1 MALLNRY
8 VGRRVAAAGVVV
20 SLLVL
25 GLETPALA
33 APPSITSFTPTSG
46 PADCVA
52 VITGTAFTDFLAAQ
66 TDLEFV
72 AGPTV
77 VDAADFAVISATEIW
92 ATVPVL
98 TPGTSYSI
106 RITNH
111 DGTNTSTGT
120 FLSTTGGPGGC
131 APTIV
136 SFNPTCGEAGT
147 NVVMTGTNLLAP
159 TLTGGEVRFNPYG
172 ASEVA
177 IHKVPDASSPTYLSV
192 IVPATAA
199 FGPIRVM
206 TFAAT
211 GGTAF
216 SAVSFLGQ
224 PCHGDPAVHSRTV
237 TLRLRRHFVA
247 RGVVSDD
254 DGFAGC
260 VAGVP
265 VKVQRRVEGEWKTVR
280 TTTTSPTGSYRR
292 RIPDR
297 AGRYRARAPGIDVNG
312 GFEVCLRA
320 ISRVRTRS

>member
-1 MALLNRY
+1 VALFKRFFGL
-8 VGRRVAAAGVVV
+8 RVAAVAVV
-20 SLLVL
+20 SALVVL
-25 GLETPALA
+25 GLEAPASA
-33 APPSITSFTPTSG
+33 TSPTISSFSPTSG
-46 PADCVA
+46 PTGCVV
-52 VITGTAFTDFLAAQ
+52 VITGTAFTDSLAAQ
-66 TDLEFV
+66 TDLAFV
-72 AGPTV
+72 AGATV

-92 ATVPVL
+92 ATVPIL
-98 TPGTSYSI
+98 TPGANYNI
-106 RITNH
+106 RITNPG
-111 DGTNTSTGT
+111 GTNTSTGT
-120 FLSTTGGPGGC
+120 FLSTTGAGDC

-136 SFNPTCGEAGT
+136 SFVPGCGSAGDT
-147 NVVMTGTNLLAP
+147 MPITGTNLLAP

-172 ASEVA
+172 VSEVA
-177 IHKVPDASSPTYLSV
+177 IHTVPDISSPTHLSV

-216 SAVSFLGQ
+216 SAVSFVG

-237 TLRLRRHFVA
+237 TLRLRRHLVA

-280 TTTTSPTGSYRR
+280 ATTTSATGSYRR

-297 AGRYRARAPGIDVNG
+297 AGRYRARAPRIDVNG

-320 ISRVRTRS
+320 ISPVRTRS

>member
-8 VGRRVAAAGVVV
+8 VGRRVAAGGVIV

-25 GLETPALA
+25 GLEAPALA
-33 APPSITSFTPTSG
+33 APPFITSFTPTSG

-52 VITGTAFTDFLAAQ
+52 VITGTAFTDSLAAQ

-72 AGPTV
+72 AGATV

-98 TPGTSYSI
+98 TPGASYNI
-106 RITNH
+106 RITNP

-120 FLSTTGGPGGC
+120 FLSTTGAGDC

-136 SFNPTCGEAGT
+136 SFAPGCGSAGDT
-147 NVVMTGTNLLAP
+147 VVMTGTNLLAP

-216 SAVSFLGQ
+216 SAASFLGQ
-224 PCHGDPAVHSRTV
+224 PCHGDPGVHSRTV
-237 TLRLRRHFVA
+237 TLRLRRHLVA

-260 VAGVP
+260 LAGVP
-265 VKVQRRVEGEWKTVR
+265 VKVERRVEGEWKTVR

-297 AGRYRARAPGIDVNG
+297 AGRYRARAPRIDVNG
-312 GFEVCLRA
+312 GFEICLRA
-320 ISRVRTRS
+320 ISPVRTRG